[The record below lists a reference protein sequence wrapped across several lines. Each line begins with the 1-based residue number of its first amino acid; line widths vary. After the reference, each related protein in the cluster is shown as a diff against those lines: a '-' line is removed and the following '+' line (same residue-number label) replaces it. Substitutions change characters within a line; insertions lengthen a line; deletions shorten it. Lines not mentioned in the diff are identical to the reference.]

1 MQDAKENPKKNET
14 ENSKKNEKEKPK
26 KSEKENSKKKEK
38 EKPKKIEKKVDKS
51 TKGKKLKDTKEVY
64 IVVYIVTFLMHSLFY
79 YYMQTLL
86 KTIMHDPAK
95 IFSSNICLLTQ
106 LIKSS
111 VLISGGSN
119 NNGIQKCFF
128 SQENIDDFIICVGEV
143 PSRNKVNRTEMEGSS
158 DLCHDVS

>member
-1 MQDAKENPKKNET
+1 
-14 ENSKKNEKEKPK
+14 
-26 KSEKENSKKKEK
+26 
-38 EKPKKIEKKVDKS
+38 
-51 TKGKKLKDTKEVY
+51 
-64 IVVYIVTFLMHSLFY
+64 MHSLFY
-79 YYMQTLL
+79 YCMQILL

-95 IFSSNICLLTQ
+95 IFSSNICLLTVQTQ

-111 VLISGGSN
+111 VLISGASN

-143 PSRNKVNRTEMEGSS
+143 PPRNKVNRTEMEGSS